1 MEPEPTMEARPP
13 AFVDAIVRA
22 LIPPA
27 CREAVMGDLWERY
40 TSPAGYLGDALRA
53 LPFLIVSRIRRTT
66 NAPMVAL
73 AFLMLFASF
82 GGGPWLWLR
91 AVIPALAVLA
101 TFLLRDAYQGLSVS
115 PTRRAIGDGVAVAAS
130 ALATQ
135 AVLAIVRP
143 ELLLTRWGMLT
154 GSLTCLALIAGRLA
168 GPGANLHP
176 SLAGGTALSLDELR
190 GEMRQV
196 ERAARVTRHVETGAG
211 ILVIAFGVAGTAWAP
226 QITAK
231 AGFALMAAGAA
242 FVVLYMRR
250 HALRPLPM
258 DLGFDASR
266 VAFRDALVQGE
277 RLLRRVWLW
286 YLLPLI
292 VGPLVL
298 IVGWS
303 VAQRRSFASAL
314 GFLGIM
320 AIMTVLAWR
329 MNRDAANR
337 LARRIEAL
345 DQTDERA

>member
-82 GGGPWLWLR
+82 GGSPRLWLR

-101 TFLLRDAYQGLSVS
+101 AFLLRDAYQGLSVT
-115 PTRRAIGDGVAVAAS
+115 PTRRAIGDAVAVAAS

-135 AVLAIVRP
+135 AVLAVVSP
-143 ELLLTRWGMLT
+143 ELLLTRWGVLT
-154 GSLTCLALIAGRLA
+154 GSLTCLGLIAGRLA
-168 GPGANLHP
+168 GPGANLRP
-176 SLAGGTALSLDELR
+176 SLAAGTALSLDELR
-190 GEMRQV
+190 REMRHV
-196 ERAARVTRHVETGAG
+196 ERAARVTRYVETGAG
-211 ILVIAFGVAGTAWAP
+211 ILVIAFGVAGTVWAP

-320 AIMTVLAWR
+320 AIMSVLAWR

>member
-1 MEPEPTMEARPP
+1 
-13 AFVDAIVRA
+13 
-22 LIPPA
+22 
-27 CREAVMGDLWERY
+27 
-40 TSPAGYLGDALRA
+40 
-53 LPFLIVSRIRRTT
+53 
-66 NAPMVAL
+66 
-73 AFLMLFASF
+73 
-82 GGGPWLWLR
+82 
-91 AVIPALAVLA
+91 
-101 TFLLRDAYQGLSVS
+101 
-115 PTRRAIGDGVAVAAS
+115 
-130 ALATQ
+130 
-135 AVLAIVRP
+135 
-143 ELLLTRWGMLT
+143 MLT

-168 GPGANLHP
+168 GPGANLRP
-176 SLAGGTALSLDELR
+176 SLAAGTALSLDELR

-231 AGFALMAAGAA
+231 AGFALMSAGAA

-320 AIMTVLAWR
+320 AVMSVLAWR

-337 LARRIEAL
+337 LLSRRIPGIGQDRRAGVADGKRAAVPRDRARPLAFPGGGSARPSSPSPTCSSRPVYYPTLVTPPPTLPANLAAPVRWFVGLLLGVAL
-345 DQTDERA
+345 MSVVQVILWLRLSKAH

>member
-1 MEPEPTMEARPP
+1 
-13 AFVDAIVRA
+13 
-22 LIPPA
+22 
-27 CREAVMGDLWERY
+27 
-40 TSPAGYLGDALRA
+40 
-53 LPFLIVSRIRRTT
+53 
-66 NAPMVAL
+66 
-73 AFLMLFASF
+73 
-82 GGGPWLWLR
+82 
-91 AVIPALAVLA
+91 
-101 TFLLRDAYQGLSVS
+101 
-115 PTRRAIGDGVAVAAS
+115 
-130 ALATQ
+130 
-135 AVLAIVRP
+135 
-143 ELLLTRWGMLT
+143 
-154 GSLTCLALIAGRLA
+154 
-168 GPGANLHP
+168 
-176 SLAGGTALSLDELR
+176 
-190 GEMRQV
+190 MRQV

-277 RLLRRVWLW
+277 RLLRWVWLW

-320 AIMTVLAWR
+320 AIMSVLAWR